1 VLALHP
7 VFALHVT
14 VPVGCI
20 GFMPFFLAGFRPFT
34 SPVSL
39 VIVAVNVTDPP
50 YVEGFRPE
58 LTLVVEAFDPMLKL
72 LVSELLDA
80 A

>member
-1 VLALHP
+1 VLGLHP

-20 GFMPFFLAGFRPFT
+20 GRIPLLPGFRPFT

-72 LVSELLDA
+72 LVSGLLEA
-80 A
+80 V